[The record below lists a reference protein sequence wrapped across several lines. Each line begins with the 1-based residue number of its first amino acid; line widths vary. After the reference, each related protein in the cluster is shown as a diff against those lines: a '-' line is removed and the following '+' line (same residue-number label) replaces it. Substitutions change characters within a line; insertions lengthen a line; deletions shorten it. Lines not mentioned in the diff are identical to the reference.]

1 MTGRCILTEERIR
14 QILEDL
20 AAHKISKEEA
30 RDRIEQIKKA
40 KERKIHVKVYGRGE
54 HKHVDIKV
62 PLKLAYK
69 AVNWIKGD
77 LEGMD
82 VKKVLEDAVT
92 DPFFTG
98 EIVHVTTDD
107 GNTVI
112 VTVD

>member
-1 MTGRCILTEERIR
+1 MTEARIKE
-14 QILEDL
+14 ILEDL
-20 AAHKISKEEA
+20 ATHKINKEEA
-30 RDRIEQIKKA
+30 RAKIEQIKA
-40 KERKIHVKVYGRGE
+40 ARERKIHVRVFGRGE

-62 PLKLAYK
+62 PLKLASN

-82 VKKVLEDAVT
+82 IKKALNEAIS
-92 DPFFTG
+92 DPSFSG

-107 GNTVI
+107 GNTII

>member
-1 MTGRCILTEERIR
+1 MTEARIR

-20 AAHKISKEEA
+20 AEHRITRDEA
-30 RDRIEQIKKA
+30 REKIEAIKTA
-40 KERKIHVKVYGRGE
+40 RERKIHVKVFGRGE

-62 PLKLAYK
+62 PLKLASN
-69 AVNWIKGD
+69 AVNWIKA
-77 LEGMD
+77 D
-82 VKKVLEDAVT
+82 VDGADFKRVLDEAIS
-92 DPFFTG
+92 DPSFTG